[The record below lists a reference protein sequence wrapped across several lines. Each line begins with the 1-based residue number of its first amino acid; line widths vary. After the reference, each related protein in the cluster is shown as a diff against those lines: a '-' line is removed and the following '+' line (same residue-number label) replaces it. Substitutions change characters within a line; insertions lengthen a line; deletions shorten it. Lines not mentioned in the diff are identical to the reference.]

1 MPAAQI
7 SSISS
12 LERGW
17 RSMLAILCTS
27 VMDFRS
33 HPRIGIT
40 TYSEWSTVIRFEQ
53 WELLA
58 RAAVCPSQRHT
69 RLLLVVTYLIC
80 AVVLI
85 QVGPPRE
92 PALPDGASIRAAS
105 ANLSPQ
111 AHTWIGTDES
121 ACGTPLGD
129 SDLNCRI
136 APGHGSIRS
145 NPGLAC
151 SCSSIY

>member
-92 PALPDGASIRAAS
+92 PALPDGASIRGICEPVATS
-105 ANLSPQ
+105 SYL
-111 AHTWIGTDES
+111 DRYRRV
-121 ACGTPLGD
+121 LG
-129 SDLNCRI
+129 LYLERPFRNAR
-136 APGHGSIRS
+136 H
-145 NPGLAC
+145 
-151 SCSSIY
+151 